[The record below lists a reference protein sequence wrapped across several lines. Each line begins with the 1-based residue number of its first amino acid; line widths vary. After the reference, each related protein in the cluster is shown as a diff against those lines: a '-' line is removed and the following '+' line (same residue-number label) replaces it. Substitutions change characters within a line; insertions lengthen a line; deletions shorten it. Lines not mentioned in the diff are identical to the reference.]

1 MHDHVHSE
9 GVALPIDWLVTP
21 ALAFNHPNDVLEHPG
36 LTDAERRAIL
46 ASWASDARAV
56 ESAHWM
62 RRLDN
67 GSMVPLSEALD
78 ALRKLDGE
86 ASPLTP
92 RRGRRTI
99 LSRLPRLDPKK
110 PFRFARATEA

>member
-21 ALAFNHPNDVLEHPG
+21 ALAFNHPNDVLEHSG
-36 LTDAERRAIL
+36 LTHAERRAIL

-67 GSMVPLSEALD
+67 GSTVPLSEVMD

-86 ASPLTP
+86 ITHPKPHAA
-92 RRGRRTI
+92 RRTI
-99 LSRLPRLDPKK
+99 LSRLPRLGPRK
-110 PFRFARATEA
+110 PIRFARAAEA